1 MLFPAV
7 SLKRSELLPLHLS
20 LRLPQAVLVTV
31 QLYGLVVVSDL
42 ATDSINSFDAA
53 DRLNALVK
61 PELALLLVQ
70 VLWLGA
76 NGRVLLTLCCGA
88 CVRRARAA
96 VALLPFCAL

>member
-1 MLFPAV
+1 MLAASFRNCYP
-7 SLKRSELLPLHLS
+7 RPPHLPPLP
-20 LRLPQAVLVTV
+20 PQAVLVTL

-42 ATDSINSFDAA
+42 ATDSINSYDAA

-61 PELALLLVQ
+61 PEMAVLLVQ

-88 CVRRARAA
+88 SARARAA
-96 VALLPFCAL
+96 AGILPLAAVPL